1 MKSQLLLVM
10 ADLTVLAHLLFI
22 FFVVFG
28 GLLVWHRRWVA
39 WVHLPAALWGALVEL
54 AGWVCPLTPL
64 ENRLRSAA
72 GQSGYESGFIDRLV
86 TTVIYPPGLTRE
98 VQLGLGLAVIILN
111 LAIYTRLLG
120 RAERTTK

>member
-72 GQSGYESGFIDRLV
+72 GQSGYEGGFIDRLV
-86 TTVIYPPGLTRE
+86 TPVIYPPGLTRE